1 MLYRLTGGNHVLDG
15 RTYKEGDTI
24 KTNLELDKIFSRTGK
39 FQRIHSPD
47 VAGAKSAP
55 PQSIDMTQLVDDSLK
70 YNLAEKGLQVTQN
83 GSWYNVVDMI
93 SGKKLNEKSLR
104 YNELENFIRQY
115 LDSDAVATGQD
126 LA

>member
-1 MLYRLTGGNHVLDG
+1 
-15 RTYKEGDTI
+15 
-24 KTNLELDKIFSRTGK
+24 
-39 FQRIHSPD
+39 
-47 VAGAKSAP
+47 
-55 PQSIDMTQLVDDSLK
+55 MTQLVDDSLK